1 MRFSH
6 LDILEQCF
14 REKFRGYNKQEVDT
28 FLQLVAYDIKDMD
41 DENQRLKEEIERYKV
56 RINQLNKNGNGNG
69 NVNGNYNAFLEKVK
83 EKATKIVTLAKEQA
97 EHHRRKSLE
106 EIGHYQEE
114 VKKLKQEKDHLL
126 DNIMS
131 SAQGYL
137 DSLSQKY
144 NKAPKGNGTGNKKM

>member
-28 FLQLVAYDIKDMD
+28 FLQLVAYDFKDMGE
-41 DENQRLKEEIERYKV
+41 ENQRLKEELEQYKERV
-56 RINQLNKNGNGNG
+56 NQLQKNGHSNGR
-69 NVNGNYNAFLEKVK
+69 VNGNYNAFLEKVK

-97 EHHRRKSLE
+97 EHHRKKSLE
-106 EIGHYQEE
+106 EIHHYQEE

-126 DNIMS
+126 ENIMS

-137 DSLSQKY
+137 DTLSKKY
-144 NKAPKGNGTGNKKM
+144 KEAPKGNGSGNKKM

>member
-28 FLQLVAYDIKDMD
+28 FLQLVAYDFKDMD
-41 DENQRLKEEIERYKV
+41 DENQRLKEELEQYKG
-56 RINQLNKNGNGNG
+56 RINQLQKNGNS
-69 NVNGNYNAFLEKVK
+69 NGNYNAFLGKVK

-97 EHHRRKSLE
+97 EHHRRKSME

-126 DNIMS
+126 ENIMS

-137 DSLSQKY
+137 DSLSKKY
-144 NKAPKGNGTGNKKM
+144 RKAPKGNGSGNKKM